1 MNTQYSRILTKRTS
15 TTGIVPTI
23 PSSDSHLDGSWRS
36 TDLYDGE
43 LFINTTDKRIW
54 YRSGDAIIEIVSGA
68 SRDNGF
74 GSIRIVGVS
83 DTVYLPYER
92 QNFVYGTLNVQGTFS
107 NDGEIVIQEGD
118 LFIAG
123 DGEVIGKGDVIITK

>member
-54 YRSGDAIIEIVSGA
+54 YRSGDAIIEIVSGG

-92 QNFVYGTLNVQGTFS
+92 QNFVYGILNVQGTFS
-107 NDGEIVIQEGD
+107 NDGEIVIQNGE
-118 LFIAG
+118 LFING

>member
-54 YRSGDAIIEIVSGA
+54 YRSGDAIIEIVSGG

-107 NDGEIVIQEGD
+107 NDGEIVIQNGE
-118 LFIAG
+118 LFING

>member
-54 YRSGDAIIEIVSGA
+54 YRSGDAIIEISSGGSRVS
-68 SRDNGF
+68 GF

-92 QNFVYGTLNVQGTFS
+92 QNFVFGTLNVQGLFT
-107 NDGEIVIQEGD
+107 NDGEIVIQQGD
-118 LFIAG
+118 LFITG
-123 DGEVIGKGDVIITK
+123 DGEITGTGDVIITN